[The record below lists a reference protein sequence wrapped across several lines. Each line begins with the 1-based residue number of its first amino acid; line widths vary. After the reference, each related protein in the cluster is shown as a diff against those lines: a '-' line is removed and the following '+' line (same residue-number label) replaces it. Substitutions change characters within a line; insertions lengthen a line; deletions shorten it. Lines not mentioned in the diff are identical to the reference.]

1 MAELKSRPTVG
12 RSEDR
17 VAGENPQPRRL
28 LLALVL
34 LLVALGAVVI
44 KDRQFWFG
52 SDQSTL
58 EWDGP
63 SSPAS
68 TQTAAKSAPAT
79 VNHAQSTPIRPSKKQ
94 PLAAVAASP
103 VPALTDPPAVA
114 TTRTILP
121 PLDVEVVAGDKHSR
135 IHPGSNSTKVELT
148 HPGSTDQPLNASPN
162 LAPAT
167 NAAEREPISTQTPP
181 TSYPLLAQ
189 HMHVQGSVV
198 LQAIVGA
205 DGIIQNLHVVSG
217 PAILASAA
225 QQAVR
230 EWHFK
235 PVVENGQRVETKAVI
250 TVNFNIKIADNS
262 GNTIAE
268 AHTEDIQILSR

>member
-1 MAELKSRPTVG
+1 MAELKSRPMVG
-12 RSEDR
+12 RPEGRSGAQD
-17 VAGENPQPRRL
+17 PQPRRL
-28 LLALVL
+28 LLALI
-34 LLVALGAVVI
+34 LLVVALAGVVV

-63 SSPAS
+63 AS
-68 TQTAAKSAPAT
+68 AAATQTAA
-79 VNHAQSTPIRPSKKQ
+79 R
-94 PLAAVAASP
+94 P
-103 VPALTDPPAVA
+103 VPAAAKPAQPIPVHSVKKQTPAAATSPAPEPSDAPVVA
-114 TTRTILP
+114 TTRTVLP

-135 IHPGSNSTKVELT
+135 IHPGSNTTKVELT
-148 HPGSTDQPLNASPN
+148 HPESTASAS

-167 NAAEREPISTQTPP
+167 NAVEREAISTQTPQA
-181 TSYPLLAQ
+181 SYPLLAQ

-198 LQAIVGA
+198 LQAVVGA

-262 GNTIAE
+262 GETIAE
-268 AHTEDIQILSR
+268 TRTEDIQILSR